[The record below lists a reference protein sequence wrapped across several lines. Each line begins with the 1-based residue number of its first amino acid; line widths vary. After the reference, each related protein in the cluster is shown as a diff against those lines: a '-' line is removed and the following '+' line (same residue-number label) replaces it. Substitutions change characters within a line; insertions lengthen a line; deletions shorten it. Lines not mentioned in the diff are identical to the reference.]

1 MLCLATANIRFFV
14 IFLLLLVS
22 LSVFSETVVITSK
35 TTPLHDVSSIQLQQR
50 WLSQKLYI
58 NNSRVDIIDLPES
71 NGIRQQ
77 FYKTVVKKTGRSLHA
92 YWAKKI
98 FSGKEFPPKVL
109 DTSQHIVNW
118 VSENSYRIGYI
129 DSKYL
134 NDNVKVIFSLPT
146 PKGNKTNEK

>member
-1 MLCLATANIRFFV
+1 MLHSITINIRVFSV
-14 IFLLLLVS
+14 CILLLVCVS
-22 LSVFSETVVITSK
+22 AFAETVVVTAK
-35 TTPLHDVSSIQLQQR
+35 TTPLYDVSGIQLQQR

-71 NGIRQQ
+71 NEIRQQ

-109 DTSQHIVNW
+109 NTSQHVVNW
-118 VSENSYRIGYI
+118 VSESSGRIGYI
-129 DSKYL
+129 DSSYL
-134 NDNVKVIFSLPT
+134 NDNVKIIFSLPT
-146 PKGNKTNEK
+146 PKGNKTNE